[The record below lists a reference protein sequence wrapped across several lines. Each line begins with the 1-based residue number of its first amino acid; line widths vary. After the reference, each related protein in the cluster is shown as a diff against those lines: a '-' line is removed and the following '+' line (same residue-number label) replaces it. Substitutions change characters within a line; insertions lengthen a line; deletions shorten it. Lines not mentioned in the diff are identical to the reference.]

1 MSTTSNSKIL
11 IRRFYGL
18 LAEKNMREHKEA
30 ILAGFEVTSTKDLTN
45 NQLLDLIETL
55 SRIESPKTEV
65 PKELREARS
74 AVLKALDALD
84 VKAIN
89 GDWDHVNNYLKQPR
103 IAGKV
108 LYQCTV
114 EELKA
119 LIPKLKI
126 IARKRKARIDEE
138 NRLAANN

>member
-1 MSTTSNSKIL
+1 MATETKTL

-18 LAEKNMREHKEA
+18 LAEKNLRHQKDA
-30 ILAGFEVTSTKDLTN
+30 LLDGFGVESTKDLTI
-45 NQLLDLIETL
+45 NQLLALIETL
-55 SRIESPKTEV
+55 TRIESPKTEV
-65 PKELREARS
+65 SKELREARS
-74 AVLKALDALD
+74 AVLKALETLD

-89 GDWDHVNNYLKQPR
+89 NNWDHVNNYLKQPR

>member
-1 MSTTSNSKIL
+1 MATTSTTKTL

-18 LAEKNMREHKEA
+18 LAEKNMREHKES
-30 ILAGFEVTSTKDLTN
+30 ILAGFDVTSTKDLTD
-45 NQLLDLIETL
+45 NQLLALIETL
-55 SRIESPKTEV
+55 NRIESPKTEV
-65 PKELREARS
+65 PKSLRDARS
-74 AVLKALDALD
+74 AVLKALEDLD

-89 GDWDHVNNYLKQPR
+89 GDWSHVNNFLKQPR

-108 LYQCTV
+108 LYQCTA

-119 LIPKLKI
+119 LIPKLKA
-126 IARKRKARIDEE
+126 IAKKRRERIEEE